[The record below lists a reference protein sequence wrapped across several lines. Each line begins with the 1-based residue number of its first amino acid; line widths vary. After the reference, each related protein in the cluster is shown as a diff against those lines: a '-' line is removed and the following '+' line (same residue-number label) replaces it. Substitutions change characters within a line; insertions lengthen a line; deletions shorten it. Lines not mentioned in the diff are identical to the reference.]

1 VSLRPREVIL
11 VRHAH
16 AEWPAYSGR
25 DFDRP
30 LTAQGLT
37 DARASAAAIRAASL
51 QPELLIA
58 SPAIRTAQT
67 AEIIAAALDLPAP
80 AVTFVEALYNAPPD
94 VLDTEL
100 RRAFRSNPRVILVAH
115 NPGISE
121 LARSLSGNATM
132 APFRPGQ
139 WMHCPVQPG

>member
-16 AEWPAYSGR
+16 ADWPDYTGR

-30 LTAQGLT
+30 LTPQGLN
-37 DARASAAAIRAASL
+37 DAQASAAAIRAAAL
-51 QPELLIA
+51 RPELLIA
-58 SPAIRTAQT
+58 SPARRTAQT
-67 AEIIAAALDLPAP
+67 AEVIAAALALPAS
-80 AVTFVEALYNAPPD
+80 AVTFVEALYNAAPD
-94 VLDTEL
+94 VLDAEL
-100 RRAFRSNPRVILVAH
+100 RRAFRSSPHVILVAH

-121 LARSLSGNATM
+121 LARSLSNTVL
-132 APFRPGQ
+132 APFRPAQ